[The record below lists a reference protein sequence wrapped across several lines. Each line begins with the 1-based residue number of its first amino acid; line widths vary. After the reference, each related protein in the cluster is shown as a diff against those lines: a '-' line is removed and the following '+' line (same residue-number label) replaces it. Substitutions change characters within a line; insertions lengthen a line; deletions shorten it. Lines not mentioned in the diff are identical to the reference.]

1 MPNTDQPADD
11 TRLPVFIVDEFAQ
24 FTECLTADGNR
35 CAANFVAATGRT
47 LHPDDAAVTPEPAA
61 TQTTDGPVRPARS
74 RL

>member
-47 LHPDDAAVTPEPAA
+47 LHPGDPHVRFQL
-61 TQTTDGPVRPARS
+61 TQNQPTHKKP
-74 RL
+74 